1 MILGLKIPMEN
12 INMYMYLCTNFQEHW
27 YLDTEDT
34 HTRVIT
40 KLSIFLVFFVY
51 FSPLLQTVPSTKP
64 PKLRKN
70 GLQPPIKYDAM
81 LHEMYSFLVQILIY
95 V

>member
-1 MILGLKIPMEN
+1 MILGLKIHMEN

-51 FSPLLQTVPSTKP
+51 FSPLLQLCLPLTNKIAQKWPTTSH
-64 PKLRKN
+64 RR
-70 GLQPPIKYDAM
+70 
-81 LHEMYSFLVQILIY
+81 
-95 V
+95 

>member
-40 KLSIFLVFFVY
+40 KLSIFLVFCVY
-51 FSPLLQTVPSTKP
+51 FPPLLQPPSTKP

-70 GLQPPIKYDAM
+70 GPQPPIKHDAI
-81 LHEMYSFLVQILIY
+81 LHKMYSFLVQILIH

>member
-1 MILGLKIPMEN
+1 MILGLKIHMEN

-40 KLSIFLVFFVY
+40 KLSIFLVFCVY
-51 FSPLLQTVPSTKP
+51 FPPLLQLCLP
-64 PKLRKN
+64 PN
-70 GLQPPIKYDAM
+70 
-81 LHEMYSFLVQILIY
+81 HQIAQKWPTTSY
-95 V
+95 QT